1 MIWIALVVLLL
12 VLLALPPLAEAFRPP
27 IDARRRRK
35 ASGEVVQ
42 LSAGQTYYEWR
53 GAARGPVV
61 VCIHG
66 LTTPSYVWTPLAVA
80 LTALG
85 VRVLTYDLYG
95 RGLSDRPQGPQTRAF
110 FVTQLDELLTALEV
124 TRGVTLM
131 GYSMGGAIA
140 AAFAQDRPERVDR
153 LVLLAPV
160 GLGHRMNRFLTF
172 CARVP
177 VLGDGL
183 MRLFGGLVHRSG
195 VDRSLPPNPE
205 LPDMAQRMAAEMG
218 VRGTLPAVLSSLRGM
233 MAEDMAPTHRALA
246 VTSLP
251 VLAIW
256 GEADR
261 VIPLAGMGRL
271 VQINRNARQ
280 VELPGATHALPYT
293 HPDAIMGALTEF
305 LRETV

>member
-1 MIWIALVVLLL
+1 MIWLALVALLL
-12 VLLALPPLAEAFRPP
+12 VLVALPPLAEALRPA
-27 IDARRRRK
+27 IDARRRRQ
-35 ASGEVVQ
+35 AIGDFVELSGG
-42 LSAGQTYYEWR
+42 LTYYEWR
-53 GAARGPVV
+53 GPARGPVV

-66 LTTPSYVWTPLAVA
+66 LTTPSYVWAPLAVE

-95 RGLSDRPQGPQTRAF
+95 RGLSDRAPGRQDRAF

-124 TRGVTLM
+124 KRGVTLM

-140 AAFAQDRPERVDR
+140 AAFAEDRPARVDR

-160 GLGHRMNRFLTF
+160 GLGHRMNRFLAF
-172 CARVP
+172 CTRVP

-183 MRLFGGLVHRSG
+183 IRVFGGLVHRRG
-195 VDRSLPPNPE
+195 VDRSLPPQAE
-205 LPDMAQRMAAEMG
+205 LPDMANRMAAEMG

-233 MAEDMAPTHRALA
+233 MAEEMAPTHRALA
-246 VTSLP
+246 ATTLP
-251 VLAIW
+251 VVAIW
-256 GEADR
+256 GESDR
-261 VIPLAGMGRL
+261 VIPLSGMGRL
-271 VQINRNARQ
+271 AQINRRARQ

-293 HPDAIMGALTEF
+293 HPDAIMGAVTEF